1 MAEYR
6 RFLSYVYSYP
16 NGKKEQNTGFVKIEA
31 RGRDCRMQFGLQKLP
46 QEETALDVYGFVRQG
61 GILQGIF
68 LGRIPAEQG
77 SAEGVI
83 AAERQQMGGSSIRL
97 EELSGLWLK
106 GEGPAD
112 YITVWD
118 DFGVESQKLVLE
130 VAVELEKE
138 AEEEPEAAKSAD
150 DAEESGASAQ
160 PASVSTEKQISAEP
174 ESALEESEVSAQ
186 LESIST
192 EKQISA
198 EPESA
203 LEESEALAQLESI
216 STEKQISAEPESAL
230 EESEAS
236 AQPESVSTEK
246 QISAE
251 PESALE
257 ESEVSAEPENVSTE
271 KQISAEPES
280 SFEESEIL
288 EKLKIDEKD
297 DQKESGGQ
305 KKKSGMAAQE
315 TVCALPASLCPQI
328 RYCPCGLDYRWEC
341 LSRNYAHRRPFALPD
356 IQDCIEISPRD
367 LTALRQPYWC
377 LGRNRFLLRA
387 YGSYQH
393 LLLIQKKDG
402 TVLLGIPGRYDPR
415 EARTAS
421 AYGFGVFL
429 KAASEN
435 ARTRFGYWCREVL

>member
-174 ESALEESEVSAQ
+174 ESALEKSEVSAQ
-186 LESIST
+186 
-192 EKQISA
+192 
-198 EPESA
+198 PESV
-203 LEESEALAQLESI
+203 

-251 PESALE
+251 PESVSE
-257 ESEVSAEPENVSTE
+257 ENEVS
-271 KQISAEPES
+271 
-280 SFEESEIL
+280 EEL
-288 EKLKIDEKD
+288 EK

>member
-1 MAEYR
+1 MERIQKKPEWEDQKVAEYR

-77 SAEGVI
+77 SAEGGI

-118 DFGVESQKLVLE
+118 DFGVESQKLVRE

-174 ESALEESEVSAQ
+174 ESALEESEVS
-186 LESIST
+186 
-192 EKQISA
+192 
-198 EPESA
+198 
-203 LEESEALAQLESI
+203 AQLESI

>member
-1 MAEYR
+1 MRSQAE
-6 RFLSYVYSYP
+6 L
-16 NGKKEQNTGFVKIEA
+16 
-31 RGRDCRMQFGLQKLP
+31 
-46 QEETALDVYGFVRQG
+46 
-61 GILQGIF
+61 
-68 LGRIPAEQG
+68 
-77 SAEGVI
+77 
-83 AAERQQMGGSSIRL
+83 
-97 EELSGLWLK
+97 
-106 GEGPAD
+106 
-112 YITVWD
+112 
-118 DFGVESQKLVLE
+118 
-130 VAVELEKE
+130 
-138 AEEEPEAAKSAD
+138 
-150 DAEESGASAQ
+150 
-160 PASVSTEKQISAEP
+160 
-174 ESALEESEVSAQ
+174 ESALEESE
-186 LESIST
+186 E
-192 EKQISA
+192 SA
-198 EPESA
+198 E
-203 LEESEALAQLESI
+203 L
-216 STEKQISAEPESAL
+216 
-230 EESEAS
+230 
-236 AQPESVSTEK
+236 ESVSTEK

-257 ESEVSAEPENVSTE
+257 KSEVSAQPESVSTE

>member
-118 DFGVESQKLVLE
+118 DFGVETQKLVLE

-150 DAEESGASAQ
+150 DAEESGA
-160 PASVSTEKQISAEP
+160 
-174 ESALEESEVSAQ
+174 SAQ

-230 EESEAS
+230 EESEVS
-236 AQPESVSTEK
+236 AQPES
-246 QISAE
+246 
-251 PESALE
+251 
-257 ESEVSAEPENVSTE
+257 VSTE

>member
-68 LGRIPAEQG
+68 LGRIPAERG

-118 DFGVESQKLVLE
+118 DFGVESKKLVLE
-130 VAVELEKE
+130 SEAASEESQETSEQPAVD
-138 AEEEPEAAKSAD
+138 AEPEVVS
-150 DAEESGASAQ
+150 EENE
-160 PASVSTEKQISAEP
+160 VSAEP
-174 ESALEESEVSAQ
+174 ESALEESE
-186 LESIST
+186 E
-192 EKQISA
+192 SA
-198 EPESA
+198 E
-203 LEESEALAQLESI
+203 L
-216 STEKQISAEPESAL
+216 
-230 EESEAS
+230 
-236 AQPESVSTEK
+236 ESVSTEK

-257 ESEVSAEPENVSTE
+257 KSEVSAQPESVSTE

>member
-1 MAEYR
+1 MERIQKKPEWEDQKVAEYR

-118 DFGVESQKLVLE
+118 DFGVETQKLVLE
-130 VAVELEKE
+130 PEADSEESQETSEQPAVD
-138 AEEEPEAAKSAD
+138 AEPEIVS
-150 DAEESGASAQ
+150 EENE
-160 PASVSTEKQISAEP
+160 VSAEP

-186 LESIST
+186 
-192 EKQISA
+192 
-198 EPESA
+198 PESV
-203 LEESEALAQLESI
+203 

-251 PESALE
+251 PESVSE
-257 ESEVSAEPENVSTE
+257 ENEVS
-271 KQISAEPES
+271 
-280 SFEESEIL
+280 EEL
-288 EKLKIDEKD
+288 EK

>member
-203 LEESEALAQLESI
+203 LEESEA
-216 STEKQISAEPESAL
+216 
-230 EESEAS
+230 S

-251 PESALE
+251 PESVSE
-257 ESEVSAEPENVSTE
+257 ENEVS
-271 KQISAEPES
+271 
-280 SFEESEIL
+280 EEL
-288 EKLKIDEKD
+288 EK

>member
-118 DFGVESQKLVLE
+118 DFGVETQKLVLE
-130 VAVELEKE
+130 PEADSEESQETSEQPAVD
-138 AEEEPEAAKSAD
+138 AEPEIVS
-150 DAEESGASAQ
+150 EENE
-160 PASVSTEKQISAEP
+160 VSAEP
-174 ESALEESEVSAQ
+174 ESALEESEVS
-186 LESIST
+186 
-192 EKQISA
+192 
-198 EPESA
+198 
-203 LEESEALAQLESI
+203 AQLESI

-251 PESALE
+251 PESVSE
-257 ESEVSAEPENVSTE
+257 ENEVS
-271 KQISAEPES
+271 
-280 SFEESEIL
+280 EEL
-288 EKLKIDEKD
+288 EK

>member
-1 MAEYR
+1 MERIQKKPEWEDQKVAEYR

-118 DFGVESQKLVLE
+118 DFGVETQKLVLE
-130 VAVELEKE
+130 PEADSEESQETSEQPAVD
-138 AEEEPEAAKSAD
+138 AEPEIVSEENEVSAEPES
-150 DAEESGASAQ
+150 ALEESEVSAQ

-203 LEESEALAQLESI
+203 LEESEA
-216 STEKQISAEPESAL
+216 
-230 EESEAS
+230 S

-251 PESALE
+251 PESVSE
-257 ESEVSAEPENVSTE
+257 ENEVS
-271 KQISAEPES
+271 
-280 SFEESEIL
+280 EEL
-288 EKLKIDEKD
+288 EK

>member
-68 LGRIPAEQG
+68 LGRIPAERG

-130 VAVELEKE
+130 
-138 AEEEPEAAKSAD
+138 PEAASEESQETSEQPAV
-150 DAEESGASAQ
+150 DAEPEI
-160 PASVSTEKQISAEP
+160 VSEENEVSAEP
-174 ESALEESEVSAQ
+174 ESALEESE
-186 LESIST
+186 E
-192 EKQISA
+192 SA
-198 EPESA
+198 E
-203 LEESEALAQLESI
+203 L
-216 STEKQISAEPESAL
+216 
-230 EESEAS
+230 
-236 AQPESVSTEK
+236 ESVSTEK

-257 ESEVSAEPENVSTE
+257 KSEVSAQPESVSTE
-271 KQISAEPES
+271 KQISEEPES

>member
-68 LGRIPAEQG
+68 LGRIPAERG

-118 DFGVESQKLVLE
+118 DFSVESQRLVLE
-130 VAVELEKE
+130 AAVEPEKE

-150 DAEESGASAQ
+150 DAEESGASA
-160 PASVSTEKQISAEP
+160 EP
-174 ESALEESEVSAQ
+174 
-186 LESIST
+186 ESIST

-198 EPESA
+198 EPESVS
-203 LEESEALAQLESI
+203 EEI
-216 STEKQISAEPESAL
+216 
-230 EESEAS
+230 EAS
-236 AQPESVSTEK
+236 AEPESVSTEK

-251 PESALE
+251 PEGVSE
-257 ESEVSAEPENVSTE
+257 ENEVSEEPE
-271 KQISAEPES
+271 K
-280 SFEESEIL
+280 
-288 EKLKIDEKD
+288 
-297 DQKESGGQ
+297 DQKEAGGQ
-305 KKKSGMAAQE
+305 KKKSAMAAQE
-315 TVCALPASLCPQI
+315 TVCTLPASLCPQI

>member
-68 LGRIPAEQG
+68 LGRIPAERG

-130 VAVELEKE
+130 
-138 AEEEPEAAKSAD
+138 PEAASEESQETSEQPAV
-150 DAEESGASAQ
+150 DAEPEI
-160 PASVSTEKQISAEP
+160 VSEENEVLAEP
-174 ESALEESEVSAQ
+174 ESALEESE
-186 LESIST
+186 E
-192 EKQISA
+192 SA
-198 EPESA
+198 E
-203 LEESEALAQLESI
+203 L
-216 STEKQISAEPESAL
+216 
-230 EESEAS
+230 
-236 AQPESVSTEK
+236 ESVSTEK

-257 ESEVSAEPENVSTE
+257 ESEESAELESVSTEKQISAEPESALEKSEVSAQPESVSTE

>member
-118 DFGVESQKLVLE
+118 DFGVETQKLVLE

-174 ESALEESEVSAQ
+174 ESALEESETSAQ
-186 LESIST
+186 PESVST

-203 LEESEALAQLESI
+203 LEESEVSAQLESVSTEKQI
-216 STEKQISAEPESAL
+216 SAEPERALEESEESAQPENVSTEKQISAEPESAL

-251 PESALE
+251 PESVSE
-257 ESEVSAEPENVSTE
+257 ENEVS
-271 KQISAEPES
+271 
-280 SFEESEIL
+280 EEL
-288 EKLKIDEKD
+288 EK

>member
-174 ESALEESEVSAQ
+174 ESALEKSEVSAQ
-186 LESIST
+186 PESVST

-198 EPESA
+198 ESESA
-203 LEESEALAQLESI
+203 LEKSEV
-216 STEKQISAEPESAL
+216 
-230 EESEAS
+230 S

-377 LGRNRFLLRA
+377 LGKNRFLLRA

>member
-1 MAEYR
+1 MERIQKKPEWEDQKVAEYR

-68 LGRIPAEQG
+68 LGRIPAERG

-118 DFGVESQKLVLE
+118 DFGVETQKLVLE

-174 ESALEESEVSAQ
+174 ESALEESE
-186 LESIST
+186 T
-192 EKQISA
+192 
-198 EPESA
+198 
-203 LEESEALAQLESI
+203 
-216 STEKQISAEPESAL
+216 
-230 EESEAS
+230 S

-257 ESEVSAEPENVSTE
+257 ESEVSAQPESVSTEKQISAEPESALEESEASAQPENVSTE

-415 EARTAS
+415 EARTVS

>member
-68 LGRIPAEQG
+68 LGRIPVEQG

-118 DFGVESQKLVLE
+118 DFGVETQKLVLE
-130 VAVELEKE
+130 PEADSEESQETSEQPAVD
-138 AEEEPEAAKSAD
+138 AEPEIVS
-150 DAEESGASAQ
+150 EENE
-160 PASVSTEKQISAEP
+160 VSAEP
-174 ESALEESEVSAQ
+174 ESALEESEVS
-186 LESIST
+186 
-192 EKQISA
+192 
-198 EPESA
+198 
-203 LEESEALAQLESI
+203 AQLESI

-251 PESALE
+251 PESVSE
-257 ESEVSAEPENVSTE
+257 ENEVS
-271 KQISAEPES
+271 
-280 SFEESEIL
+280 EEL
-288 EKLKIDEKD
+288 EK

>member
-68 LGRIPAEQG
+68 LGRIPAERG

-97 EELSGLWLK
+97 EELSGPWLK
-106 GEGPAD
+106 GEGPTD

-130 VAVELEKE
+130 
-138 AEEEPEAAKSAD
+138 PEAASEESQETSEQPAV
-150 DAEESGASAQ
+150 DAEPEIVSEENEVSAG
-160 PASVSTEKQISAEP
+160 P
-174 ESALEESEVSAQ
+174 ESALEESE
-186 LESIST
+186 E
-192 EKQISA
+192 SA
-198 EPESA
+198 ELESA
-203 LEESEALAQLESI
+203 LEESEE
-216 STEKQISAEPESAL
+216 SAEL
-230 EESEAS
+230 
-236 AQPESVSTEK
+236 ESVSTEK

-257 ESEVSAEPENVSTE
+257 KSEVSAQPESVSTE

>member
-68 LGRIPAEQG
+68 LGRIPAERG

-118 DFGVESQKLVLE
+118 DFGVETQKLVLE
-130 VAVELEKE
+130 
-138 AEEEPEAAKSAD
+138 PEAASEESQETSEQPAV
-150 DAEESGASAQ
+150 DAEPEI
-160 PASVSTEKQISAEP
+160 VSEENEVSAEP
-174 ESALEESEVSAQ
+174 ESALEESE
-186 LESIST
+186 E
-192 EKQISA
+192 SA
-198 EPESA
+198 E
-203 LEESEALAQLESI
+203 L
-216 STEKQISAEPESAL
+216 
-230 EESEAS
+230 
-236 AQPESVSTEK
+236 ESVSTEK

>member
-68 LGRIPAEQG
+68 LGRIPAERG

-130 VAVELEKE
+130 
-138 AEEEPEAAKSAD
+138 PEAASEESQETSEQPAV
-150 DAEESGASAQ
+150 DAEPEI
-160 PASVSTEKQISAEP
+160 VSEENEVLAEP
-174 ESALEESEVSAQ
+174 ESALEESE
-186 LESIST
+186 E
-192 EKQISA
+192 SA
-198 EPESA
+198 E
-203 LEESEALAQLESI
+203 L
-216 STEKQISAEPESAL
+216 
-230 EESEAS
+230 
-236 AQPESVSTEK
+236 ESVSTEK

-257 ESEVSAEPENVSTE
+257 KSEVSAQPESVSTE

-415 EARTAS
+415 DARTAS

>member
-118 DFGVESQKLVLE
+118 DFGVETQKLVLE
-130 VAVELEKE
+130 PEADSEESQETSEQPAVD
-138 AEEEPEAAKSAD
+138 AEPEIVS
-150 DAEESGASAQ
+150 EENE
-160 PASVSTEKQISAEP
+160 VSAEP

-230 EESEAS
+230 EESEVS

-251 PESALE
+251 PESVSE
-257 ESEVSAEPENVSTE
+257 ENEVS
-271 KQISAEPES
+271 
-280 SFEESEIL
+280 EEL
-288 EKLKIDEKD
+288 EK

>member
-1 MAEYR
+1 MERIQKKPEWEDQKVAEYR

-118 DFGVESQKLVLE
+118 DFGVESKKLVLE
-130 VAVELEKE
+130 S
-138 AEEEPEAAKSAD
+138 EAAS
-150 DAEESGASAQ
+150 EENE
-160 PASVSTEKQISAEP
+160 VSAEP
-174 ESALEESEVSAQ
+174 ESALEKSEESAELESALEESEVSAKP
-186 LESIST
+186 ENVST
-192 EKQISA
+192 EKQIS
-198 EPESA
+198 
-203 LEESEALAQLESI
+203 
-216 STEKQISAEPESAL
+216 TEPESAL

-251 PESALE
+251 PESVSE
-257 ESEVSAEPENVSTE
+257 ENEVS
-271 KQISAEPES
+271 
-280 SFEESEIL
+280 EEL
-288 EKLKIDEKD
+288 EK

>member
-68 LGRIPAEQG
+68 LGRIPAERG

-130 VAVELEKE
+130 
-138 AEEEPEAAKSAD
+138 PEAASEESQETSEQPAV
-150 DAEESGASAQ
+150 DAEPEI
-160 PASVSTEKQISAEP
+160 VSEENEVSAEP
-174 ESALEESEVSAQ
+174 ESALEESE
-186 LESIST
+186 E
-192 EKQISA
+192 SA
-198 EPESA
+198 E
-203 LEESEALAQLESI
+203 L
-216 STEKQISAEPESAL
+216 
-230 EESEAS
+230 
-236 AQPESVSTEK
+236 ESVSTEK

-257 ESEVSAEPENVSTE
+257 KSEVSAQPESVSTE

>member
-230 EESEAS
+230 EESE
-236 AQPESVSTEK
+236 
-246 QISAE
+246 
-251 PESALE
+251 
-257 ESEVSAEPENVSTE
+257 VSAEPENVSTE

>member
-68 LGRIPAEQG
+68 LGRIPAERG

-118 DFGVESQKLVLE
+118 DFGVETQKLVLE
-130 VAVELEKE
+130 
-138 AEEEPEAAKSAD
+138 PEAASEESQETSEQPAV
-150 DAEESGASAQ
+150 DAEPEI
-160 PASVSTEKQISAEP
+160 VSEENEVSAEP
-174 ESALEESEVSAQ
+174 ESALEKSE
-186 LESIST
+186 E
-192 EKQISA
+192 SA
-198 EPESA
+198 ELESA
-203 LEESEALAQLESI
+203 LEESEE
-216 STEKQISAEPESAL
+216 SAEL
-230 EESEAS
+230 
-236 AQPESVSTEK
+236 ESVSTEK

-257 ESEVSAEPENVSTE
+257 ESEVSAEPESVSTE

-402 TVLLGIPGRYDPR
+402 IVLLGIPGRYDPR

>member
-68 LGRIPAEQG
+68 LGRIPAERG

-118 DFGVESQKLVLE
+118 DFGVESKKLVLE
-130 VAVELEKE
+130 SEAASEESQETSEQPAVD
-138 AEEEPEAAKSAD
+138 AEPEIVS
-150 DAEESGASAQ
+150 EENE
-160 PASVSTEKQISAEP
+160 VSAEP
-174 ESALEESEVSAQ
+174 ESALEKSEESAELESALEESEVSAQ
-186 LESIST
+186 
-192 EKQISA
+192 
-198 EPESA
+198 PENV
-203 LEESEALAQLESI
+203 

-251 PESALE
+251 PESVSE
-257 ESEVSAEPENVSTE
+257 ENEVS
-271 KQISAEPES
+271 
-280 SFEESEIL
+280 EEL
-288 EKLKIDEKD
+288 EK

>member
-1 MAEYR
+1 MERIQKKPEWEDQKVAEYR

-68 LGRIPAEQG
+68 LGRIPAERG

-130 VAVELEKE
+130 
-138 AEEEPEAAKSAD
+138 PEADSEESQETSEQPAVDAEPAD

-203 LEESEALAQLESI
+203 LEESEALAQ
-216 STEKQISAEPESAL
+216 PES
-230 EESEAS
+230 
-236 AQPESVSTEK
+236 
-246 QISAE
+246 
-251 PESALE
+251 
-257 ESEVSAEPENVSTE
+257 VSTE

>member
-68 LGRIPAEQG
+68 LGRIPAERG

-130 VAVELEKE
+130 SEAASEESQETSEQPAVDAEPEIVSEENEVSAEPESALEESEESAELE
-138 AEEEPEAAKSAD
+138 
-150 DAEESGASAQ
+150 
-160 PASVSTEKQISAEP
+160 SVSTEKQISAEP

-186 LESIST
+186 
-192 EKQISA
+192 
-198 EPESA
+198 
-203 LEESEALAQLESI
+203 
-216 STEKQISAEPESAL
+216 
-230 EESEAS
+230 
-236 AQPESVSTEK
+236 PESVSTEK
-246 QISAE
+246 QISE
-251 PESALE
+251 
-257 ESEVSAEPENVSTE
+257 
-271 KQISAEPES
+271 EPES

>member
-118 DFGVESQKLVLE
+118 DFGVETQKLVLE
-130 VAVELEKE
+130 PEADSEESQETSEQPAVD
-138 AEEEPEAAKSAD
+138 AEPEIVSEENEVSAEPES
-150 DAEESGASAQ
+150 ALEESEVSAQ

-216 STEKQISAEPESAL
+216 
-230 EESEAS
+230 
-236 AQPESVSTEK
+236 
-246 QISAE
+246 
-251 PESALE
+251 
-257 ESEVSAEPENVSTE
+257 STE

>member
-118 DFGVESQKLVLE
+118 DFGVETQKLVLE
-130 VAVELEKE
+130 PEADSEESQETSEQPAVD
-138 AEEEPEAAKSAD
+138 AEPEIVS
-150 DAEESGASAQ
+150 EENE
-160 PASVSTEKQISAEP
+160 VSAEP

-251 PESALE
+251 PESVSE
-257 ESEVSAEPENVSTE
+257 ENEVS
-271 KQISAEPES
+271 
-280 SFEESEIL
+280 EEL
-288 EKLKIDEKD
+288 EK

>member
-68 LGRIPAEQG
+68 LGRIPAERG

-130 VAVELEKE
+130 
-138 AEEEPEAAKSAD
+138 PEAASEESQETSEQPAV
-150 DAEESGASAQ
+150 DAEPEIVSEENEVSAEPESALEESEESAELES
-160 PASVSTEKQISAEP
+160 ALEESEESAELESVSTEKQISAEP

-186 LESIST
+186 
-192 EKQISA
+192 
-198 EPESA
+198 PES
-203 LEESEALAQLESI
+203 
-216 STEKQISAEPESAL
+216 
-230 EESEAS
+230 
-236 AQPESVSTEK
+236 
-246 QISAE
+246 
-251 PESALE
+251 
-257 ESEVSAEPENVSTE
+257 VSTE

-367 LTALRQPYWC
+367 LRQPYWC

>member
-1 MAEYR
+1 MERIQKKPEWEDQKVAEYR

-68 LGRIPAEQG
+68 LGRIPAERG

-130 VAVELEKE
+130 
-138 AEEEPEAAKSAD
+138 PEAASEESQETSEQPAV
-150 DAEESGASAQ
+150 DAEPEIVSEENEVSAEPESALEESEESAELE
-160 PASVSTEKQISAEP
+160 SVSTEKQISAEP

-186 LESIST
+186 
-192 EKQISA
+192 
-198 EPESA
+198 PES
-203 LEESEALAQLESI
+203 
-216 STEKQISAEPESAL
+216 
-230 EESEAS
+230 
-236 AQPESVSTEK
+236 
-246 QISAE
+246 
-251 PESALE
+251 
-257 ESEVSAEPENVSTE
+257 VSTE

>member
-46 QEETALDVYGFVRQG
+46 QEETALDVYGFVRKG

-174 ESALEESEVSAQ
+174 ESALEKSEV
-186 LESIST
+186 
-192 EKQISA
+192 
-198 EPESA
+198 
-203 LEESEALAQLESI
+203 
-216 STEKQISAEPESAL
+216 
-230 EESEAS
+230 S

>member
-130 VAVELEKE
+130 SEAASEESQETSEQPAVD
-138 AEEEPEAAKSAD
+138 AEPEIVS
-150 DAEESGASAQ
+150 EENE
-160 PASVSTEKQISAEP
+160 VSAEP
-174 ESALEESEVSAQ
+174 ESALEKSEESAELESALEESEVSA
-186 LESIST
+186 
-192 EKQISA
+192 K
-198 EPESA
+198 PENV
-203 LEESEALAQLESI
+203 

-251 PESALE
+251 PESVSE
-257 ESEVSAEPENVSTE
+257 ENEVS
-271 KQISAEPES
+271 
-280 SFEESEIL
+280 EEL
-288 EKLKIDEKD
+288 EK

>member
-68 LGRIPAEQG
+68 LGRIPVEQG

-118 DFGVESQKLVLE
+118 DFGVETQKLVLE
-130 VAVELEKE
+130 PEADSEESQETSEQPAVA
-138 AEEEPEAAKSAD
+138 AEPEIVS
-150 DAEESGASAQ
+150 EENE
-160 PASVSTEKQISAEP
+160 VSAEP
-174 ESALEESEVSAQ
+174 ESALEESEVS
-186 LESIST
+186 
-192 EKQISA
+192 
-198 EPESA
+198 
-203 LEESEALAQLESI
+203 AQLESI

-251 PESALE
+251 PESVSE
-257 ESEVSAEPENVSTE
+257 ENEVS
-271 KQISAEPES
+271 
-280 SFEESEIL
+280 EEL
-288 EKLKIDEKD
+288 EK

>member
-118 DFGVESQKLVLE
+118 DFGVETQKLVLE
-130 VAVELEKE
+130 PEADSEESQETSEQPAVD
-138 AEEEPEAAKSAD
+138 AEPEIVS
-150 DAEESGASAQ
+150 EENE
-160 PASVSTEKQISAEP
+160 VSAEP

-203 LEESEALAQLESI
+203 LEESEVSAQPESV

-251 PESALE
+251 PESVSE
-257 ESEVSAEPENVSTE
+257 ENEVS
-271 KQISAEPES
+271 
-280 SFEESEIL
+280 EEL
-288 EKLKIDEKD
+288 EK

>member
-251 PESALE
+251 PESVSE
-257 ESEVSAEPENVSTE
+257 ENEVS
-271 KQISAEPES
+271 
-280 SFEESEIL
+280 EEL
-288 EKLKIDEKD
+288 EK

>member
-68 LGRIPAEQG
+68 LGRIPAERG

-118 DFGVESQKLVLE
+118 DFGVESQRLVLE
-130 VAVELEKE
+130 AAVEPEKE

-150 DAEESGASAQ
+150 DAEESGASA
-160 PASVSTEKQISAEP
+160 EP
-174 ESALEESEVSAQ
+174 
-186 LESIST
+186 ESIST

-198 EPESA
+198 EPEGVS
-203 LEESEALAQLESI
+203 
-216 STEKQISAEPESAL
+216 

-236 AQPESVSTEK
+236 AEPESVSTEK

-251 PESALE
+251 PEGVSE
-257 ESEVSAEPENVSTE
+257 ESEASAEPESISTE
-271 KQISAEPES
+271 KQISAEPEGVS
-280 SFEESEIL
+280 EENEVSEEP
-288 EKLKIDEKD
+288 EK
-297 DQKESGGQ
+297 DQKEAGGQ
-305 KKKSGMAAQE
+305 KKKSAMAAQE
-315 TVCALPASLCPQI
+315 TVCTLPASLCPQI

>member
-68 LGRIPAEQG
+68 LGRIPAERG

-130 VAVELEKE
+130 
-138 AEEEPEAAKSAD
+138 PEAASEESQETSEQPAV
-150 DAEESGASAQ
+150 DAEPEIVSEENEESAELESALEESEES
-160 PASVSTEKQISAEP
+160 AELESVSTEKQISAEP

-186 LESIST
+186 
-192 EKQISA
+192 
-198 EPESA
+198 PES
-203 LEESEALAQLESI
+203 
-216 STEKQISAEPESAL
+216 
-230 EESEAS
+230 
-236 AQPESVSTEK
+236 
-246 QISAE
+246 
-251 PESALE
+251 
-257 ESEVSAEPENVSTE
+257 VSTE